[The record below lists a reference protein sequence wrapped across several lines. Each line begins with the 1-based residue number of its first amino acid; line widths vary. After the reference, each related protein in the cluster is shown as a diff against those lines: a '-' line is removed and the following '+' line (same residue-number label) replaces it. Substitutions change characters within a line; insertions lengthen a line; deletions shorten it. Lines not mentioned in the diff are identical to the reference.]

1 MIVKWEES
9 EKELVVVQLRRIK
22 KMIERKCDR
31 RRVQIRK
38 VKQMMKVNRE
48 LYQSSPVS
56 YTGVEIGGI
65 GVMLLRRSSVVK
77 RSGGTAYK

>member
-1 MIVKWEES
+1 MVDW
-9 EKELVVVQLRRIK
+9 
-22 KMIERKCDR
+22 KCDQ

-38 VKQMMKVNRE
+38 VKQKMKVNQE

-56 YTGVEIGGI
+56 YTGVEIGGF